1 MKFKEEVFAKIF
13 TYVTVILLLCV
24 VIFEAW
30 SLQNERADLKEE
42 RENAASIQKNLDTMI
57 SMNTTLQEE
66 NRELQIFQNTWLPY
80 AAFTDSS
87 EILALKTDLFTRP
100 GLIPK
105 EALED
110 ALEYSMKTEADDGE
124 EDADSAK
131 EEQDASGKKTQ
142 ESSDKDAQDE
152 SRNEEEE
159 ETEEERKL
167 EFQFDNPDGED
178 IFLPLSIDSAELQ
191 SCLVYTVAFEKTEDI
206 SIELIYEITFED
218 GNNAVRDDNG
228 EIEWNCIAYNAG
240 NGWNGTEGEQNDRD

>member
-13 TYVTVILLLCV
+13 TYITVILLLGV

-42 RENAASIQKNLDTMI
+42 QENVASIQKNLDTMI

-66 NRELQIFQNTWLPY
+66 NRELQSFQNTWLPY

-87 EILALKTDLFTRP
+87 EVLTLKTDLFTRP
-100 GLIPK
+100 GLIPE
-105 EALED
+105 EAL
-110 ALEYSMKTEADDGE
+110 ADVQD
-124 EDADSAK
+124 DS
-131 EEQDASGKKTQ
+131 QN
-142 ESSDKDAQDE
+142 
-152 SRNEEEE
+152 NEEEE
-159 ETEEERKL
+159 DEEERKL

-178 IFLPLSIDSAELQ
+178 IFLPLSIDSVELQ

-218 GNNAVRDDNG
+218 GNNAVRDENG
-228 EIEWNCIAYNAG
+228 EVEWNCIAYNAG
-240 NGWNGTEGEQNDRD
+240 NGWNGIEGEQNDRD